1 MLNIILSILVQ
12 VPGLAVDVMRIFC
25 HTDCGNPYDMIS
37 YDFVVIRIEARAE
50 SQDLTCI
57 APNSDVVESQDLT
70 CIPPISDVVE

>member
-1 MLNIILSILVQ
+1 MMSKQGKPRPSCVSSKKTSDAEYHILVQ

-50 SQDLTCI
+50 SQDLK
-57 APNSDVVESQDLT
+57 
-70 CIPPISDVVE
+70 